1 MQKWTW
7 SGQNLLKARQE
18 MESNI
23 SKLESEKTL
32 WKVQLEKLQ
41 MVLTNMNQL
50 KFASMAPLF

>member
-23 SKLESEKTL
+23 SKLESENTL
-32 WKVQLEKLQ
+32 LKVQLEKCQ
-41 MVLTNMNQL
+41 RVLTNMNKELTQL
-50 KFASMAPLF
+50 KTRP